1 MKEKDFTYLA
11 EEFKRGIDNEI
22 SYIYSC
28 FVPADAKNVLAVMKG
43 NIAVADREFLSAD
56 TRVSVGNRW
65 TCPYDLLLDRVESK
79 VEDFYAEFDLSSKTL
94 EKLSRYG
101 ERAELF
107 KKEFRE
113 NLAKSEQ
120 TSKIQ
125 LLRELELMVMQGK
138 DVKAVLKHMNTA
150 IEKRT
155 NALNSLLSSTAGQME
170 RYMVLWDYQDNGY
183 TQYRF
188 ITVGDNCEHCTELNG
203 KVFDIN
209 DVTNFPPLHP
219 NCNCRADILD
229 KDGNSVATLQD
240 IDADDKLDYLKTSLK
255 QMLLGNYTEDTNLL
269 GTLGQVALGFL
280 GLDLPADIRDL
291 LYDITHWKLT
301 PSHAM
306 QTILDAAALLPVV
319 GSIKYS
325 DEAADAVKGVVK
337 HPNNAKIYTPVEY
350 IGTVKVDGKMY
361 DVSRKIYQR
370 NDIDTNYF
378 DKNTGLT
385 NLERMRLGKP
395 PIGLDGNPIQLHHI
409 LQKEKGTVV
418 EIKEVTH
425 QEYYS
430 QLHGLG
436 KDGSSFRNN
445 PLLNKQYNNFRYN
458 YWKWRAEQL
467 TGGGINID

>member
-1 MKEKDFTYLA
+1 MKERDFTYLA

-56 TRVSVGNRW
+56 TRVSAGNRW

-79 VEDFYAEFDLSSKTL
+79 IEDFYAEIDLSSKTL

-101 ERAELF
+101 ERAEVF

-120 TSKIQ
+120 TTRNQ
-125 LLRELELMVMQGK
+125 LIRELELMVMQGK

-183 TQYRF
+183 TKYRF

-203 KVFDIN
+203 RVFDIN

-240 IDADDKLDYLKTSLK
+240 IDTDDKLDYLKTSLK

-291 LYDITHWKLT
+291 LYDVTHWKLT
-301 PSHAM
+301 PSHAV
-306 QTILDAAALLPVV
+306 QTILDAVALLPVV

-325 DEAADAVKGVVK
+325 DEAADAVKGAIKYGDDVVELSQNLKPQALLEELANSDVK
-337 HPNNAKIYTPVEY
+337 HNLEDVVLVTKNYDGMLLWLETGSSGKGLKHILEEHTLDFANRKISDIPQFLSDLLKTKPLICGEDERGLFAKYIFNN
-350 IGTVKVDGKMY
+350 KMY
-361 DVSRKIYQR
+361 TVAYGTNGYIVSFYP
-370 NDIDTNYF
+370 
-378 DKNTGLT
+378 DK
-385 NLERMRLGKP
+385 
-395 PIGLDGNPIQLHHI
+395 
-409 LQKEKGTVV
+409 
-418 EIKEVTH
+418 
-425 QEYYS
+425 
-430 QLHGLG
+430 
-436 KDGSSFRNN
+436 
-445 PLLNKQYNNFRYN
+445 
-458 YWKWRAEQL
+458 
-467 TGGGINID
+467 